1 MAVAML
7 IDMKTTISVSRQTR
21 DQLASIAEREM
32 PGATMDEALR
42 VILFQHET
50 SLAVARLEADPGAL
64 ADYQDEMI
72 KLADADPVI
81 YE

>member
-1 MAVAML
+1 MTRTILVS
-7 IDMKTTISVSRQTR
+7 MKTTISVSRQTR

-50 SLAVARLEADPGAL
+50 SLAVARLEAEPEAL
-64 ADYQDEMI
+64 ADYQGEMI
-72 KLADADPVI
+72 KLADADSVI